1 MKILKRVSAVIIFL
15 LAVFFGAQ
23 VTDSHGVW
31 GNVGI
36 FGTFIIIAIS
46 FFFMW
51 GAIALWKSTRKK
63 E

>member
-15 LAVFFGAQ
+15 LAAFFGAQ

-31 GNVGI
+31 GNVGLVS
-36 FGTFIIIAIS
+36 TIIIIMIS
-46 FFFMW
+46 FSLMW
-51 GAIALWKSTRKK
+51 GAIALWKSTKKK